1 MGPETK
7 AFFDMLHRA
16 GAHRRRRNIGQL
28 LQELERAGATITAA
42 TRVAMTR
49 ARAADFARHEIARI
63 IESAALNNP
72 EMSVEE
78 IVECCM
84 PALIDALMHMDRF

>member
-42 TRVAMTR
+42 T
-49 ARAADFARHEIARI
+49 RAADFARHEIARI